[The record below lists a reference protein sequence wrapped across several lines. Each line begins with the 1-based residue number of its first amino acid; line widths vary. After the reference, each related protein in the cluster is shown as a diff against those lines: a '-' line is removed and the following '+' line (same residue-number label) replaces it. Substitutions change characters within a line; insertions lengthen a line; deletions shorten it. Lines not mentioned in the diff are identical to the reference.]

1 MHGLLL
7 HLRFWLLC
15 LLGFFVLTLI
25 TYFLFS
31 PTFTIRSIRVS
42 REDRRVDVEEIQTL
56 LSPTFGNHILFVSPL
71 LIAREIQSAF
81 PEISSVQVRRSFPDE
96 LQILLSM
103 DEISATVEIG
113 KPDDTE
119 ASAPEEIAAGSGS
132 GAASQDLHRY
142 VTKQGVYLEYPFPLP
157 DQNEERRLPLHLVD
171 WAVKP
176 AHRQALF
183 TPLVLETMTQARSI
197 LEQSFGNSI
206 ASITVYVRAREFHV
220 KTVHPG
226 RPEGKEAIVL
236 WFDLASSLPEQI
248 ERYREFLRSE
258 TLDAAEEYVDL
269 RLHDRVVFR

>member
-7 HLRFWLLC
+7 HLRFWLLW
-15 LLGFFVLTLI
+15 LLGFFVFTLI

-71 LIAREIQSAF
+71 LLAREIQSAF
-81 PEISSVQVRRSFPDE
+81 PEISSVSVRRSFPDE

-119 ASAPEEIAAGSGS
+119 ASAPREEQATGTGS
-132 GAASQDLHRY
+132 APQDLHRY
-142 VTKQGVYLEYPFPLP
+142 ITKQGVYLEYPFLLP
-157 DQNEERRLPLHLVD
+157 EKEEDRRLPLHLVD

-176 AHRQALF
+176 AHRQALL
-183 TPLVLETMTQARSI
+183 TPSVIETMAQARSI
-197 LEQSFGNSI
+197 LEQSFGNSV
-206 ASITVYVRAREFHV
+206 AGITVYVRAREFHV

-226 RPEGKEAIVL
+226 RPQGKEELIL
-236 WFDLASSLPEQI
+236 WFDLASSLSEQI
-248 ERYREFLRSE
+248 ERYRDFLRSE
-258 TLDAAEEYVDL
+258 TLEAAEEYVDL
-269 RLHDRVVFR
+269 RLHDRVVYR